1 VQLHA
6 PPRARGPPAAQAAD
20 RGGAAQEVARRGRPR
35 RAQQLGQG
43 HPARSPPR
51 SRRAVH
57 QRRRL
62 PRVCGAQ
69 QAGCCRLCRAGRRLA
84 TRASRPAERCAGC
97 RIFDAI
103 AHVKQWLSS
112 RGQAPPPCMK
122 TPAGPLDAAAAHQ
135 ANAVFS
141 APAMALD
148 SAFCCAA
155 SMNMNSSM
163 CGSSAMNMWYEPL
176 RSACTTCSTC
186 ARARSWCAM
195 RSADR
200 RTPAAVTEQS
210 PNRPSVSSANS
221 LGRAERAPDAG
232 PGCACS
238 PERGAG
244 AAAAAAPARVA
255 LHVRVYRLALPAKVA
270 PERAQPCLASLG
282 LGASL
287 HAWLTALWDPRRAD
301 ARLCGRRCL
310 LSLSQGRLQASTT
323 GWRARDRVVVH
334 PSTNAPCKADL

>member
-1 VQLHA
+1 M
-6 PPRARGPPAAQAAD
+6 
-20 RGGAAQEVARRGRPR
+20 
-35 RAQQLGQG
+35 
-43 HPARSPPR
+43 
-51 SRRAVH
+51 
-57 QRRRL
+57 
-62 PRVCGAQ
+62 
-69 QAGCCRLCRAGRRLA
+69 
-84 TRASRPAERCAGC
+84 
-97 RIFDAI
+97 FDAI
-103 AHVKQWLSS
+103 AHLKQWLSS
-112 RGQAPPPCMK
+112 RGQAPPSCMK

-221 LGRAERAPDAG
+221 LGR
-232 PGCACS
+232 
-238 PERGAG
+238 
-244 AAAAAAPARVA
+244 
-255 LHVRVYRLALPAKVA
+255 
-270 PERAQPCLASLG
+270 
-282 LGASL
+282 
-287 HAWLTALWDPRRAD
+287 
-301 ARLCGRRCL
+301 
-310 LSLSQGRLQASTT
+310 
-323 GWRARDRVVVH
+323 RD
-334 PSTNAPCKADL
+334 S